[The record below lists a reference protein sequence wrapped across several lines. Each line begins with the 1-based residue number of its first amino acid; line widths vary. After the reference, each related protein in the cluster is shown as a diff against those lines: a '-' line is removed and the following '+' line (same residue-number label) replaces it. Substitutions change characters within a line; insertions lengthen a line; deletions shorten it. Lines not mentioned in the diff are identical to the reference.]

1 MKKIV
6 SIMILAFVLF
16 NCSVEPAQ
24 LEATETKVTLTQL
37 RLPVWLQGTYKGIH
51 TQQPLDVTDTLIVF
65 AFSGTTYEYAP
76 EDIVQEIHEEERY
89 LLYTADDTVL
99 ILNKTTKPDEIN
111 LRFNELNLGWFRLVQ
126 PE

>member
-6 SIMILAFVLF
+6 SLAILAFLVLS
-16 NCSVEPAQ
+16 CSVEPVQ
-24 LEATETKVTLTQL
+24 LEAAETKVTITQL
-37 RLPVWLQGTYKGIH
+37 RLPVWLQGTYEGIH

-76 EDIVQEIHEEERY
+76 EDIVQEIHEEGRY
-89 LLYTADDTVL
+89 LLYTADETVL
-99 ILNKTTKPDEIN
+99 IFNKTTKPDEIN